1 MTAIDFLIYNTQ
13 RRLDAIFE
21 VARTI
26 PADKLD
32 WKASAE
38 SRSALDQLQEVA
50 TCVDEFWAAHA
61 ERKVEWNPE
70 KFVAW
75 QERRGK
81 ITDLDELQKIANEEH
96 ARLFEAMR
104 GMSEEYL
111 ALPVEMPFQRP
122 FTVLDIL
129 AYYSWNASY
138 HEGQITFI
146 KTLLADAA

>member
-1 MTAIDFLIYNTQ
+1 MTAIEFLIDNTQ
-13 RRLDAIFE
+13 KRLDSLFE
-21 VARTI
+21 VARTL

-32 WKASAE
+32 WKASPE

-50 TCVDEFWAAHA
+50 TCVDEFWAAHT
-61 ERKVEWNPE
+61 ERKVEWDPA
-70 KFVAW
+70 KFTAW

-81 ITDLDELQKIANEEH
+81 LTSVDELQAAANESH

-104 GMSEEYL
+104 GMTDEYL
-111 ALPVEMPFQRP
+111 ELPVQMPFPRP

-146 KTLLADAA
+146 KTLLPA